1 MLTLEKMGCHYK
13 ESNGFLINR
22 PSGSG
27 NYLLLLFLSDIYI
40 SLEQKK
46 QHYEKGTIILY
57 SPTHPQYYHQPFQ
70 GFDNDWI
77 HFSGNQVLNFLTTI
91 QFPLNE
97 PIRIEKT
104 DEIHHLIRQL
114 EEESLKNDNF
124 QDILLDLLLRK
135 ILLIISRSYHTYNSA
150 RSDNPKLE
158 ESFRSARSTILSR
171 LQYPWSIDEM
181 AALTGLSTSR
191 FSHFYQQLF
200 QISPK
205 KDLISERMN
214 MACFLLESK
223 SYSVSEVAQKV
234 GYDNV
239 YHFSKQF
246 KLIYGKSPTNF
257 VGYSFTEPIVN
268 PETKYF

>member
-1 MLTLEKMGCHYK
+1 MKK
-13 ESNGFLINR
+13 EPLYFTVLLI
-22 PSGSG
+22 
-27 NYLLLLFLSDIYI
+27 LSIII
-40 SLEQKK
+40 SLFKVLTTT
-46 QHYEKGTIILY
+46 GFIFLAIR
-57 SPTHPQYYHQPFQ
+57 FQ
-70 GFDNDWI
+70 D
-77 HFSGNQVLNFLTTI
+77 FLTTI

-135 ILLIISRSYHTYNSA
+135 ILLIISRSYHTYNSSK
-150 RSDNPKLE
+150 SDNPKLE

-257 VGYSFTEPIVN
+257 VSYSFTDPIVN